1 MIKGTIAAVVMVL
14 IVLGYFFV
22 RKMSRPSGT
31 DSTSRVATVRKKKI
45 DKWRAVPNSPQIT
58 EYYVE
63 FEIEGECV
71 DIKVPDLSD
80 YERLNVGET
89 GVLTFQKNLL
99 YKLFVD
105 FKKISDT
112 KK

>member
-1 MIKGTIAAVVMVL
+1 MIKGTVAAVAVL
-14 IVLGYFFV
+14 IVLGYFYV

-31 DSTSRVATVRKKKI
+31 DSISRVAVVRRKKI
-45 DKWRAVPNSPQIT
+45 DKWKAVPNSPQIT

-80 YERLNVGET
+80 YKRLNIGET
-89 GVLTFQKNLL
+89 GMLIFQKNLL

-105 FKKISDT
+105 FKKITDT
-112 KK
+112 T